1 MRHLSKS
8 KIIAYR
14 QCPKRLWL
22 EVHHPELRDDSGAQA
37 EFAIGNEVGDV
48 ARQVYD
54 ESGNGVFLDLN
65 EIGFAEIFAR
75 STELLTEGQVPVFEA
90 GFRGGGGLAF
100 ADVMLPEGSLPSPRW
115 HMIEVKSST
124 SVKDYHRDDV
134 AVQSCIA
141 TAAGIELASVALAHI
156 DNTFVYSGDGNYQGL
171 FHEEDLTEEALAR
184 REEAAAWIQEAQE
197 VAARRE
203 EPAIDTGAHCSDP
216 FDCPFLAYCNRDK
229 PEVEYPLTS
238 LPRFR
243 ATAREHLESE
253 GVVDLRYVPDDALN
267 ALQRRVKAASVS
279 GKAWFDREGAKADLA
294 PHGFPAL
301 FLDFETVS
309 FPVPVWAGTRPYQQ
323 LPFQYSLHQVDA
335 SGALNHEA
343 FLDLTGE
350 DPGEA
355 FARTL
360 VDQCGDTGPV
370 FVYNASFE
378 RGVMNRLAERFPEHA
393 AGLEE
398 IINRL
403 VDLLPVARNRYYH
416 PDQHGSWSIKAVL
429 PCLVPDLS
437 YGDLEGVAD
446 GTMASA
452 AFREAI
458 SPSTTEERR
467 RQIERELLAYCQL
480 DTLAMVRMWEEF
492 HGGRDSRFDQG

>member
-22 EVHHPELRDDSGAQA
+22 EVHRRELRDDSGAQA
-37 EFAIGNEVGDV
+37 VFAIGHEVGDV

-54 ESGNGVFLDLN
+54 ENGNGVFLDLD
-65 EIGFAEIFAR
+65 EIGFAEIFAQ
-75 STELLTEGQVPVFEA
+75 STELLAAGQAPVFEA

-100 ADVMLPEGSLPSPRW
+100 ADVMLPDGNGTSLRW

-141 TAAGIELASVALAHI
+141 SAAGIELASVALAHI
-156 DNTFVYSGDGNYQGL
+156 DNTFVYPGGGDYGGL

-184 REEAAAWIQEAQE
+184 REEVATWIQEAQ
-197 VAARRE
+197 VIAARQE
-203 EPAIDTGAHCSDP
+203 EPVIDTGSHCSDP
-216 FDCPFLAYCNRDK
+216 FDCPFLAYCNRGK
-229 PEVEYPLTS
+229 AEVEYPLTS

-243 ATAREHLESE
+243 ATAREQLESE
-253 GVVDLRYVPDDALN
+253 GVVDLRDVPDEALN
-267 ALQRRVKAASVS
+267 DQQLRVKTASVS
-279 GKAWFDREGAKADLA
+279 GEIWFDREGASADLA
-294 PHGFPAL
+294 PHGFPAW

-309 FPVPVWAGTRPYQQ
+309 FPVPVWTGTRPYQQ
-323 LPFQYSLHQVDA
+323 LPFQYSLHRVDA
-335 SGALNHEA
+335 SGELSHEA

-378 RGVMNRLAERFPEHA
+378 RGVMSKLAERFPKHA
-393 AGLEE
+393 SGLEG
-398 IINRL
+398 IIDRL

-446 GTMASA
+446 GNMAST

-458 SPSTTEERR
+458 AESTTEERR
-467 RQIERELLAYCQL
+467 KEIEQELLAYCHL

-492 HGGRDSRFDQG
+492 RGDGES